1 MPHAPLQRLP
11 ADVILDV
18 LANGRVQSVLRRT
31 LCRAA
36 DHAAT
41 GKLAPGQWIVPS
53 LVRRRCRPTVKAEQ
67 AAPWLATSMR
77 SATPT

>member
-31 LCRAA
+31 LS
-36 DHAAT
+36 
-41 GKLAPGQWIVPS
+41 PS
-53 LVRRRCRPTVKAEQ
+53 GRCDR
-67 AAPWLATSMR
+67 
-77 SATPT
+77 